1 MDEINKNID
10 FDKITDFLNTVF
22 QDDEKSKNI
31 IEQTGLSRKQIQVIN
46 QYIVSALRAYHLSL
60 IQKQD

>member
-1 MDEINKNID
+1 MNEINKNID

-46 QYIVSALRAYHLSL
+46 QYIVSGLRAYHLSL